1 MNMIKKVLLVAGVFG
16 LGSAIASAPASAQNA
31 GQAYISGSS
40 AIVLMNG
47 ASQSVGAEL
56 AAPIGTYFT
65 GATTNTGDVTV
76 TPVLTDATGLLSTN
90 TQGMASLNVNAGL
103 VASVAGLTGYA
114 PSSFTQ
120 AAAAAL
126 NFASDQANGG
136 NALNLEE
143 TVSIIRAGAGVDG
156 LD

>member
-1 MNMIKKVLLVAGVFG
+1 MNLIKKAILVAGVFG

-56 AAPIGTYFT
+56 AAPTGTYFL
-65 GATTNTGDVTV
+65 GATANTGDVTV
-76 TPVLTDATGLLSTN
+76 TPALAATTSLATNDAIFD
-90 TQGMASLNVNAGL
+90 SLNVNAGL

-126 NFASDQANGG
+126 NFASDQANDGA
-136 NALNLEE
+136 NFNLEQ